1 MVRLSTTDGAISVA
15 ANVAIVLAFAVLGVA
30 TRLTLQTTET
40 RLQILGSWILAAAVD
55 RIGKPAIA
63 LRPSRTWCALA
74 AAAAS
79 AGMLAVR
86 WHLEGLCPHRY
97 APHCLP

>member
-1 MVRLSTTDGAISVA
+1 MSRRPA
-15 ANVAIVLAFAVLGVA
+15 ANLATNIAIVIVFALLGVA
-30 TRLTLQTTET
+30 SRLAFQTTET
-40 RLQILGSWILAAAVD
+40 RLQILGSWILALAVD

-63 LRPSRTWCALA
+63 LKPSRTWCALA

-79 AGMLAVR
+79 AGMLLVR

>member
-1 MVRLSTTDGAISVA
+1 MSRRLA
-15 ANVAIVLAFAVLGVA
+15 ANIAIVIAFAVLGVA
-30 TRLTLQTTET
+30 SRVILQTTET
-40 RLQILGSWILAAAVD
+40 RLQILGAWVLALAVD
-55 RIGKPAIA
+55 RIGKPRIA

-74 AAAAS
+74 AAGAT

-97 APHCLP
+97 APHCMW